1 MRVRSLNKI
10 TVESSVRE
18 FLIYIPNSFLVEFSG
33 CTNSSA
39 NNDFD
44 CFKAIDGNLGHY
56 GWRTKPESLP
66 AWGIFELTD
75 EEKMDSLVLMSGKS
89 ATGNTYGYLISFKVT
104 LKVNGQWVQLSDL
117 QVKEDP
123 TAQIDSDGTVTL
135 NSAISNLTLEFTT
148 LTNVQSI
155 RLDVINTDES
165 KNMWIR
171 EIIPG
176 FFGKF

>member
-1 MRVRSLNKI
+1 MKKVPGK
-10 TVESSVRE
+10 SSVRE
-18 FLIYIPNSFLVEFSG
+18 FLIYILISFLVEFSG

-39 NNDFD
+39 NSNLD
-44 CFKAIDGNLGHY
+44 CVKAIDGNMGPY
-56 GWRTKPESLP
+56 GWFVTNLP

-75 EEKMDSLVLMSGKS
+75 EEKINSLVLMSGKDAGENS
-89 ATGNTYGYLISFKVT
+89 YGYLISFKVI
-104 LKVNGQWVQLSDL
+104 LKVDGQWINLSAL

-123 TAQIDSDGTVTL
+123 QAQITNDGTVSL

-155 RLDVINTDES
+155 RLDVTNTEDS
-165 KNMWIR
+165 KNLWIR

-176 FFGKF
+176 FNGTFKNTL

>member
-1 MRVRSLNKI
+1 M
-10 TVESSVRE
+10 
-18 FLIYIPNSFLVEFSG
+18 IYIPNSFLVEFSG

-39 NNDFD
+39 SADFD
-44 CFKAIDGNLGHY
+44 CVKAIDGNMGPY
-56 GWRTKPESLP
+56 GWWATNLP
-66 AWGIFELTD
+66 IWGIFELTE
-75 EEKMDSLVLMSGKS
+75 EEKINSLVLMSGKS

-104 LKVNGQWVQLSDL
+104 LKVDGQWIQLSDL

-123 TAQIDSDGTVTL
+123 TAQITNDGTVTL

-155 RLDVINTDES
+155 RLDVTDTDN
-165 KNMWIR
+165 KHNLLWLR

-176 FFGKF
+176 FNGTFKNTL